1 MLQRIQ
7 TIFLFLITL
16 FSVLQLFVPFQT
28 ISTYENTLQLYLSPT
43 KYNEAT
49 QAIIHLPLII
59 CILITILSVV
69 AIFLYKKRSVQMK
82 LCTLIALISLC
93 LTASLFLFTYAKLD
107 DKHETIISYHAAAF
121 IPLINI
127 VLAFIAK
134 RFIKRDDELVKSADR
149 IR

>member
-28 ISTYENTLQLYLSPT
+28 INTYENTIQVYLSPT
-43 KYNEAT
+43 KHNEST

-59 CILITILSVV
+59 CLLITILSVV
-69 AIFLYKKRSVQMK
+69 AVFMYKKRSVQMK
-82 LCTLIALISLC
+82 LCTLIALVSLS
-93 LTASLFLFTYAKLD
+93 LTASLFLFTYAKLE
-107 DKHETIISYHAAAF
+107 DKHETIISYHVAAF

>member
-7 TIFLFLITL
+7 TIFLFLITV

-28 ISTYENTLQLYLSPT
+28 ITTYESTQHLYLSPA
-43 KYNEAT
+43 KYNEST

-59 CILITILSVV
+59 CALITLLSLL
-69 AIFLYKKRSVQMK
+69 AIFMFKKRSLQMK
-82 LCTLIALISLC
+82 LCTILALLSFA
-93 LTASLFLFTYAKLD
+93 LTSSLFLFTYSKPEEN
-107 DKHETIISYHAAAF
+107 HETVISYNLAAF

-127 VLAFIAK
+127 ILAFIAK